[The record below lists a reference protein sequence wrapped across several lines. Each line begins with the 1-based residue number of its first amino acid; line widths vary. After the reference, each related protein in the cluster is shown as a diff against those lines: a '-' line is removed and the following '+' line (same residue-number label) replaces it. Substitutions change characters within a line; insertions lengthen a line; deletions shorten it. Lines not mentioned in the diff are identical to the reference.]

1 MYQTYWLFKDTSRSG
16 YNIEDLIP
24 YLASIPQVMGR
35 VQIIDCGQNFNVIVD
50 YAHTPD
56 GYEKIYEYINSITE
70 KGRNYN
76 CLWCSWGKRL

>member
-1 MYQTYWLFKDTSRSG
+1 
-16 YNIEDLIP
+16 
-24 YLASIPQVMGR
+24 MGR

-70 KGRNYN
+70 KERE
-76 CLWCSWGKRL
+76 L